1 MLFFKYQNAQK
12 DRKMAVYTALLHY
25 PVYNK
30 ERRIVATSLT
40 TLDIHDIARASR
52 TYGVKRYYI
61 VQPIE
66 NHLWLAN
73 KLLSFWQGGHGK
85 EYNPKRW
92 EALKLVRTLPYF
104 EDVLKDIEKKDG
116 VKPKVVVTSAR
127 EYEGAVSFKFLRSK
141 IEEGEDLIICFGTG
155 WGLTEEFI
163 KSADYILEPIRG
175 ATDYNHL
182 SVRSAAAII
191 LDRLLGELP

>member
-1 MLFFKYQNAQK
+1 
-12 DRKMAVYTALLHY
+12 MAVYTALLHY

-30 ERRIVATSLT
+30 SKKVVATSLT

-52 TYGVKRYYI
+52 TFGVKRYYV

-66 NHLWLAN
+66 NHLWLAR
-73 KLLSFWQGGHGK
+73 KLLSFWQSGFGK

-92 EALKLVRTLPYF
+92 EALKIVEAVPYF
-104 EDVLKDIEKKDG
+104 EDALKDIEERDG
-116 VKPKVVVTSAR
+116 VRPKVVVTSAR
-127 EYEGAVSFKFLRSK
+127 RYENSVSYEYLKKK
-141 IEEGEDLIICFGTG
+141 IEIGEDVIICFGTG

-163 KSADYILEPIRG
+163 SSADYVLEPIEG
-175 ATDYNHL
+175 PTDYNHL

-191 LDRLLGELP
+191 LDRLLGR

>member
-1 MLFFKYQNAQK
+1 
-12 DRKMAVYTALLHY
+12 MAVYTAILHY

-30 ERRIVATSLT
+30 SGKVVATSLT

-52 TYGVKRYYI
+52 TYGVKRYYV

-73 KLLSFWQGGHGK
+73 KLLSFWQGGHGR

-92 EALKLVRTLPYF
+92 EALRIVKAVPYF
-104 EDVLKDIEKKDG
+104 EDALKHIREVDG
-116 VKPKVVVTSAR
+116 VEPKVVVTTAKR
-127 EYEGAVSFKFLRSK
+127 REGAISCGELKKK
-141 IEEGEDLIICFGTG
+141 ISRGEDVIICFGTG
-155 WGLTEEFI
+155 WGLTEKFI
-163 KSADYILEPIRG
+163 SSADFVLEPIEG

-191 LDRLLGELP
+191 LDRLLGR

>member
-1 MLFFKYQNAQK
+1 
-12 DRKMAVYTALLHY
+12 MAVYLALLHY

-30 ERRIVATSLT
+30 EKKVVATSLT

-52 TYGVKRYYI
+52 TYGVKGYFI

-73 KLLSFWQGGHGK
+73 KLLSFWQGGHGR

-92 EALKLVRTLPYF
+92 EALKLVKAVPYL
-104 EDVLKDIEKKDG
+104 EDAVKEIKEKEGK
-116 VKPKVVVTSAR
+116 KPKIVATTAKN
-127 EYEGAVSFKFLRSK
+127 YENSITFKELRKKIKSETPFL
-141 IEEGEDLIICFGTG
+141 ICFGTG
-155 WGLTEEFI
+155 WGLTEDFL
-163 KSADYILEPIRG
+163 KSADYILEPIKG
-175 ATDYNHL
+175 PSDYNHL

-191 LDRLLGELP
+191 LDRLLGGREC

>member
-1 MLFFKYQNAQK
+1 
-12 DRKMAVYTALLHY
+12 MAVYIALLHY

-30 ERRIVATSLT
+30 EKRVVATSLT
-40 TLDIHDIARASR
+40 TLDIHDIARVSR
-52 TYGVKRYYI
+52 TYGIKGYYI

-73 KLLSFWQGGHGK
+73 KLLSFWQSGHGR

-92 EALKLVRTLPYF
+92 EALKLVKAVPYF
-104 EDVLKDIEKKDG
+104 EDALKDIEEKEGK
-116 VKPKVVVTSAR
+116 KPKVVVTTAR
-127 EYEGAVSFKFLRSK
+127 RYEKTVSYEFLREK
-141 IEEGEDLIICFGTG
+141 IKREEPILICFGTG

-163 KSADYILEPIRG
+163 SSADYVLEPVEG
-175 ATDYNHL
+175 PTDYNHL

-191 LDRLLGELP
+191 LDRLLGRA

>member
-1 MLFFKYQNAQK
+1 
-12 DRKMAVYTALLHY
+12 MAVYVALLHY

-30 ERRIVATSLT
+30 EKRVVATSLT

-52 TYGVKRYYI
+52 TYGIKKYFI

-73 KLLSFWQGGHGK
+73 KLLSFWQGGHGR

-92 EALKLVRTLPYF
+92 EALKLVKAVPYF
-104 EDVLKDIEKKDG
+104 ENVLEEIEKENG

-127 EYEGAVSFKFLRSK
+127 EYENSISFECLRDRIRS
-141 IEEGEDLIICFGTG
+141 GENVIICFGTG

-191 LDRLLGELP
+191 LDRLLG

>member
-1 MLFFKYQNAQK
+1 M
-12 DRKMAVYTALLHY
+12 RVYTALLHY

-30 ERRIVATSLT
+30 EKRVVATSLT

-52 TYGVKRYYI
+52 TYGVKRYFV

-73 KLLSFWQGGHGK
+73 KLLSFWQGGHGR

-92 EALKLVRTLPYF
+92 EALKLVRAVPYF
-104 EDVLKDIEKKDG
+104 EDALAEIEKEEG
-116 VKPKVVVTSAR
+116 EKPKVVVTTAKEHPNAIS
-127 EYEGAVSFKFLRSK
+127 YKFLREK
-141 IEEGEDLIICFGTG
+141 IKEGEPIVICFGTG

-163 KSADYILEPIRG
+163 DSADYILEPVKG
-175 ATDYNHL
+175 TPDYNHL
-182 SVRSAAAII
+182 SVRSAASII
-191 LDRLLGELP
+191 LDRLLGR

>member
-1 MLFFKYQNAQK
+1 
-12 DRKMAVYTALLHY
+12 MAVYTALLHY

-30 ERRIVATSLT
+30 SKKVVATSLT

-52 TYGVKRYYI
+52 TFGVKRYYI

-66 NHLWLAN
+66 NHLWLAR
-73 KLLSFWQGGHGK
+73 KLLSFWQGGHGR

-92 EALKLVRTLPYF
+92 EALKIVEAVPYF
-104 EDVLKDIEKKDG
+104 EDALNDIEKRDG
-116 VKPKVVVTSAR
+116 VKPKVVVTTAR
-127 EYEGAVSFKFLRSK
+127 EYPESISFHSLREIVK
-141 IEEGEDLIICFGTG
+141 NQDVIICFGTG

-175 ATDYNHL
+175 TDYNHL
-182 SVRSAAAII
+182 SVRSAASII
-191 LDRLLGELP
+191 LDRILGR

>member
-1 MLFFKYQNAQK
+1 
-12 DRKMAVYTALLHY
+12 MAVYTALIHY

-30 ERRIVATSLT
+30 SGKVVATSLT

-52 TYGVKRYYI
+52 TFGVKRYYI

-66 NHLWLAN
+66 NHLWLAK
-73 KLLSFWQGGHGK
+73 KLLSFWQSGHGR

-92 EALKLVRTLPYF
+92 EALKIVKAVSYF
-104 EDVLKDIEKKDG
+104 EDVLLDIEKSDG
-116 VKPKVVVTSAR
+116 VRPKVVVTTAKR
-127 EYEGAVSFKFLRSK
+127 FENAVSYSFLREK

-155 WGLTEEFI
+155 WGLTNEFI
-163 KSADYILEPIRG
+163 SSADYILEPIEG

-182 SVRSAAAII
+182 SVRSAASII
-191 LDRLLGELP
+191 LDRLLGR

>member
-1 MLFFKYQNAQK
+1 
-12 DRKMAVYTALLHY
+12 MAVYVALLHY

-30 ERRIVATSLT
+30 ARKVVSTSLT

-52 TYGVKRYYI
+52 TYGVKRYYL

-73 KLLSFWQGGHGK
+73 KLLTFWQGGHGK

-92 EALKLVRTLPYF
+92 EALKLVKAVPYF
-104 EDVLKDIEKKDG
+104 EDALKDIEKEDN
-116 VKPKVVVTSAR
+116 VKPKIVVTTAR
-127 EYEGAVSFKFLRSK
+127 NYENAISFKELREK
-141 IEEGEDLIICFGTG
+141 IENGKDIIICFGTG

-163 KSADYILEPIRG
+163 KSADYILEPVKG
-175 ATDYNHL
+175 PTDYNHL

-191 LDRLLGELP
+191 LDRLLG

>member
-1 MLFFKYQNAQK
+1 
-12 DRKMAVYTALLHY
+12 MAVYTALLHY

-30 ERRIVATSLT
+30 SRKVVATSLT

-52 TYGVKRYYI
+52 TFGVRRYYV

-66 NHLWLAN
+66 NHLWLAK
-73 KLLSFWQGGHGK
+73 KLLSFWQGGHGR

-92 EALKLVRTLPYF
+92 EALRIVEAVPYF
-104 EDVLKDIEKKDG
+104 EDALKHIKETDG
-116 VKPKVVVTSAR
+116 VEPKVVVTTAR
-127 EYEGAVSFKFLRSK
+127 SYPNAVSYGEMRRK
-141 IEEGEDLIICFGTG
+141 IESGEDFIICFGTG

-163 KSADYILEPIRG
+163 SSADLILEPIKG

-182 SVRSAAAII
+182 SVRSAAAIV
-191 LDRLLGELP
+191 LDRLLGVRE

>member
-1 MLFFKYQNAQK
+1 
-12 DRKMAVYTALLHY
+12 MAVYVALLHY

-30 ERRIVATSLT
+30 EKRVVATSLT

-52 TYGVKRYYI
+52 TYGVKKYFI

-73 KLLSFWQGGHGK
+73 KLLSFWQGGHGR

-92 EALKLVRTLPYF
+92 EALKLVKAVPYF
-104 EDVLKDIEKKDG
+104 ENVLEEIEREDG
-116 VKPKVVVTSAR
+116 IKPKVVVTSAR
-127 EYEGAVSFKFLRSK
+127 EYENSIPFKHLREE
-141 IEEGEDLIICFGTG
+141 IESGENVIICFGTG

-163 KSADYILEPIRG
+163 KSADYVLEPIRG

-191 LDRLLGELP
+191 LDRLLG